1 MSIDPDQV
9 QHERSPSGGRFT
21 YAFPDGAVAEL
32 SYLERSGVATITHT
46 GTPPHHRGQGV
57 AAVLVAVAVADFRA
71 AGQKVIPACSYA
83 RDQFQA
89 HPEWGDV
96 LFRAEENTHG

>member
-21 YAFPDGAVAEL
+21 YAFQDGASAEL
-32 SYLERSGVATITHT
+32 AYLERSGVVTITHT
-46 GTPPHHRGQGV
+46 GTPRHHRGQGV
-57 AAVLVAVAVADFRA
+57 AAVLVERAVADFRE
-71 AGQKVIPACSYA
+71 AGRKVIPACSYA

-89 HPEWGDV
+89 HPEWNDV
-96 LFRAEENTHG
+96 LFRAEE